1 MKLCQCLCVCIKR
14 YPKGAGQDF
23 TANDK
28 RLPLAAGDGSNKS
41 RSGESLSSTIL
52 SASTLAGWL
61 AGRANKQDRLGRG
74 RHSQSSQQHPVPFPS
89 ERFHLPMLLL
99 SQVFSLER
107 QSNTSSVASPI
118 RLSGYIDH
126 TSPASGGC
134 GQEIE
139 KILSLFAFP
148 LLSAAAPPPPP
159 LVCLSF
165 LCHNCSPTSG
175 RPLEN

>member
-99 SQVFSLER
+99 SQVFFFGEAIEHKLGRVSHSIEWLHRSHFTCERRLRPRDRENSLSVR
-107 QSNTSSVASPI
+107 FPSSFGSGAAAAATSLLV
-118 RLSGYIDH
+118 
-126 TSPASGGC
+126 
-134 GQEIE
+134 
-139 KILSLFAFP
+139 FP
-148 LLSAAAPPPPP
+148 LP
-159 LVCLSF
+159 
-165 LCHNCSPTSG
+165 
-175 RPLEN
+175 